1 MQFQSIRTVHLDQ
14 SNLREIVLRLLL
26 KGVELHQDMFRIL
39 HVGPNL
45 SSFLY
50 CQDPCGIFPWTSMQ
64 NLNSSPPFLCIA
76 LKSWTLVNFPPEL
89 LFPLRYSL
97 QVVRDSI
104 WELYSGSTARKHEK
118 LFKTGP
124 LLKSFDDWIRSG
136 AALRSALTAALV
148 YLFCN
153 GVLLAKEDEPPKH
166 LRVRDLCNQGGRRG
180 KNWRFDLGRSSR
192 MQIRIKL

>member
-1 MQFQSIRTVHLDQ
+1 
-14 SNLREIVLRLLL
+14 
-26 KGVELHQDMFRIL
+26 MFRIL

-124 LLKSFDDWIRSG
+124 LLKSFDDWVRSG

-153 GVLLAKEDEPPKH
+153 GVLPAEEDEAKTPSSPKICVIRATGGAKNDS
-166 LRVRDLCNQGGRRG
+166 LIWEDLPGC
-180 KNWRFDLGRSSR
+180 KFE
-192 MQIRIKL
+192 